1 LASNFCQQALVETTD
16 REIYENLTSYYDEKY
31 EEVKGAVGSQL
42 LGERAKIILDEVR
55 VAALFT
61 QDDCLQHIGTH
72 NCIRISITV

>member
-72 NCIRISITV
+72 NCISISITV